1 MNKFKFIALSLLL
14 SFVCVSCEDWLYDNV
29 DQDKAHLIEPDKSL
43 PVILYYTAQL
53 NFDLS
58 LIHI

>member
-43 PVILYYTAQL
+43 PV
-53 NFDLS
+53 S
-58 LIHI
+58 